1 MKRSTFIR
9 SGIALAA
16 AAAISP
22 SKLVAQTPEASP
34 AASPVAGMDVPQGPL
49 GEQALWILEVA
60 NAGPGSIKAG
70 EIEAHF
76 HESFFEETTM
86 PEVYGWLSDLQS
98 AGITYEIE
106 PNSFISTMD
115 LPASNGR
122 FILVGSDG
130 SRTLVSLQIERDS
143 GLIVGLL
150 IQPATD
156 GATPDASPVG

>member
-16 AAAISP
+16 AVAISP
-22 SKLVAQTPEASP
+22 AKIVAQTPEASP
-34 AASPVAGMDVPQGPL
+34 AASPVAAMDVPPGPL

-60 NAGPGSIKAG
+60 NAGPGQITDS

-76 HESFFEETTM
+76 HETFFEETTM
-86 PEVYGWLSDLQS
+86 PEVVQVLSDLQS

-106 PNSFISTMD
+106 PNTFISTMD
-115 LPASNGR
+115 LPPSNGR
-122 FILVGSDG
+122 FTLLGSDG
-130 SRTLVSLQIERDS
+130 SRTEVSLQIERDS

-156 GATPDASPVG
+156 GATPEASPVS